1 MTIKLTQSRS
11 REVLHMESRKE
22 VEAMKQEP
30 MSFIAF
36 MKRFQTEYTTPQ
48 IRDSGLRGEANII
61 GK

>member
-1 MTIKLTQSRS
+1 
-11 REVLHMESRKE
+11 MESRKE

-36 MKRFQTEYTTPQ
+36 MKRFQTEYTAPQ